1 MSMLGVFALCVQ
13 GVYTWCV
20 CTLCACTA
28 LMVHG
33 VLRTLCMCIHDASVY
48 MVCIHYVFAAYIVCT
63 LCVSPYT

>member
-1 MSMLGVFALCVQ
+1 MFLPCAYKVFIH
-13 GVYTWCV
+13 GV